1 MDMRLGFA
9 ERQVSRWGCDP
20 AYGEK
25 LPDRSS
31 PPRRALVRVDAG
43 LVGQACPKDCLTK
56 RDVSCDGHGFNLS
69 PNGDEIP
76 LNPPFIKGDKRGIK
90 ILFPKHRDNV
100 RQAKSPL
107 VTWAESFIF
116 AGSSAFLLHV
126 ANLFPEY
133 WYVSFFA
140 LTPFLFR
147 IIKASPRESLHLG
160 FLFGLSFFAVLAI
173 DYQTNSPLPSLL
185 KLLSGTGLF
194 ALFGWTVGW
203 ASRRWRNWGFNPFII
218 ALLWVGLEIGLL
230 KLGFIGVLLGEAVR
244 QPPVWAEF
252 SHPFFGGMVA
262 LFGFLTVS
270 AIIVLLN
277 SLLVLVI
284 LKTLAI
290 KRPRGK
296 TVQEDERTWGVLST
310 LGFSPKKIYLVPQG
324 RAPPCIITGASSF
337 MAC

>member
-1 MDMRLGFA
+1 MRLDFA
-9 ERQVSRWGCDP
+9 LRQVSQSGCE
-20 AYGEK
+20 AT
-25 LPDRSS
+25 RHI
-31 PPRRALVRVDAG
+31 DA
-43 LVGQACPKDCLTK
+43 T
-56 RDVSCDGHGFNLS
+56 
-69 PNGDEIP
+69 P

-90 ILFPKHRDNV
+90 ILFPKHHNNGG
-100 RQAKSPL
+100 QAKPPL

-147 IIKASPRESLHLG
+147 IIKATCDEGSRTKPRESLRLG
-160 FLFGLSFFAVLAI
+160 FLFGLSFFAVSAI
-173 DYQTNSPLPSLL
+173 DSQANYPLSSLL

-194 ALFGWTVGW
+194 ALFGWTVSW
-203 ASRRWRNWGFNPFII
+203 ASRRWRFNPFIV
-218 ALLWVGLEIGLL
+218 ALLWVALEMGLV
-230 KLGFIGVLLGEAVR
+230 KLGFIKGLLGKG
-244 QPPVWAEF
+244 EF

-262 LFGFLTVS
+262 LFGFLAVS

-310 LGFSPKKIYLVPQG
+310 PGFFPKKIYLVPQG
-324 RAPPCIITGASSF
+324 RAPPIPLKLCV
-337 MAC
+337 

>member
-1 MDMRLGFA
+1 MRLDFA
-9 ERQVSRWGCDP
+9 LRQVSRGGWVTNPHQLSTANTHPGVGQQPRHLFRTATSDP
-20 AYGEK
+20 ACSK
-25 LPDRSS
+25 PS
-31 PPRRALVRVDAG
+31 
-43 LVGQACPKDCLTK
+43 
-56 RDVSCDGHGFNLS
+56 
-69 PNGDEIP
+69 
-76 LNPPFIKGDKRGIK
+76 
-90 ILFPKHRDNV
+90 
-100 RQAKSPL
+100 L

-147 IIKASPRESLHLG
+147 IINATCGEGSRTRPRESLRLG
-160 FLFGLSFFAVLAI
+160 FLFGLSFFAVSAI
-173 DYQTNSPLPSLL
+173 DSQTNYPLPSLL

-194 ALFGWTVGW
+194 ALFGWTIGW
-203 ASRRWRNWGFNPFII
+203 ASRRWRFNPFFV
-218 ALLWVGLEIGLL
+218 AVLWVGLEMGLV
-230 KLGFIGVLLGEAVR
+230 KLGFIRGVLGE
-244 QPPVWAEF
+244 AEF

-310 LGFSPKKIYLVPQG
+310 PGFFPRKIYLVPQS
-324 RAPPCIITGASSF
+324 RAPPFIIAGSLSQKY
-337 MAC
+337 